1 MLWLERPIERGTK
14 EVARGA
20 CWCNNRRDNTTGN
33 RCTVGGYRSG
43 NFGLAADSPLE
54 SAIHQP
60 GRNES

>member
-14 EVARGA
+14 EAARGA
-20 CWCNNRRDNTTGN
+20 CWCSNRRDNTT
-33 RCTVGGYRSG
+33 GYRSG
-43 NFGLAADSPLE
+43 NFGLAEDLPLE